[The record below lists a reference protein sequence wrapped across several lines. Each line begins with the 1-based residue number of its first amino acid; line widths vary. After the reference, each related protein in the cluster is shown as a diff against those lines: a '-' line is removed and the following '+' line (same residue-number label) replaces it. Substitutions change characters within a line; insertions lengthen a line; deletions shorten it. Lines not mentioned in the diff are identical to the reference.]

1 MPRITKE
8 DEKKIMPL
16 IVSLSKEINSH
27 EEHKAALQFLLFSVI
42 ELIRKTNGIS
52 LVEAAGVLNICES
65 YLFNQFNPKTDK
77 SRDTASFIPGYIS

>member
-16 IVSLSKEINSH
+16 IVCLSDEINSH
-27 EEHKAALQFLLFSVI
+27 EEHKAALQFLLFSII
-42 ELIRKTNGIS
+42 ELIRKTDSIS

-65 YLFNQFNPKTDK
+65 YLFNQFKPKPGK
-77 SRDTASFIPGYIS
+77 SRDPASFIPRYIS